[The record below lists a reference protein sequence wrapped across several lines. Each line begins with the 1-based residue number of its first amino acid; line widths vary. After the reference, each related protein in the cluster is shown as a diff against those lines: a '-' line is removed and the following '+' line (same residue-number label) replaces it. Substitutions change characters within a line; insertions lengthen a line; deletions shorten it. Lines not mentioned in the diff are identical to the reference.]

1 MKIAHILVPIVM
13 LMSIVMVVSILSC
26 GGGGGSAQLEG
37 TWTLTTTP
45 ENDYPA
51 VGDGTYT
58 VTLSWYYEQANIEYY
73 SGSGVIG
80 EEDYKISISRKFQT
94 DQDGNDYYLFLYQE
108 GESLELDSIK
118 CYGILSGTTSASGQ
132 YIGRGE
138 GTYAINGTGT
148 FNTIKQ

>member
-1 MKIAHILVPIVM
+1 MKLARILVPIVM

-37 TWTLTTTP
+37 TWTLTTIL

-58 VTLSWYYEQANIEYY
+58 ITLSWYYEQANIEYY

-80 EEDYKISISRKFQT
+80 DVNYKINISRKYEI
-94 DQDGNDYYLFLYQE
+94 DDYGNDYYLFLYKD
-108 GESLELDSIK
+108 GESLEVDSIK
-118 CYGILSGTTSASGQ
+118 CSGILSGTESASGQ
-132 YIGRGE
+132 YE
-138 GTYAINGTGT
+138 GQGAYEGYGTGS
-148 FNTIKQ
+148 FSTIKQ